1 MGNNFKIYNL
11 QSVIRNSP
19 SPYSSPLRGEGWGEG
34 AGFTLI
40 EIAVVLVILGLLVT
54 LGASMIGPLTKR
66 AKVIESREAVK
77 ATKEALL
84 GYVVKYGYLPTTIG
98 PSGARELDAWG
109 RSLVYY
115 VPTSLGGA
123 CTGTCTGS
131 VCSTGVGS
139 CGICNL
145 TSTDR
150 TIFECTNTACTTANQ
165 KNNIAFIIYSTSED
179 AEGTGTTTQPTGG
192 PACSSGTCYWIREQ
206 MSDYTVGAITYQYD
220 DLVQYVTLDE
230 IRSARSCSFTITT
243 NSLPDANTGVAY
255 SVTLQASGGQTP
267 YTSWTITAGALP
279 VGITLGAATGIIS
292 GTTTTSGVYNF
303 TVTLT
308 DANAVTTTKAF
319 TLLVNISVDPTIPN
333 PPTFGVGQGAN
344 RATLSNINVTWT
356 TPTTNVDTSPI
367 TDLAGY
373 EIYRSL
379 TGIAG
384 SYALLQLIGAGT
396 SFTDTFL
403 TAGQRYFYR
412 MQAVDKYGNKSAN
425 STASSTTVSPIR
437 QTVAAAWSQ
446 PNNQAAC
453 TTANLVPNCGTFA
466 NRRKALFT
474 IQNTGNAAD
483 NGANITV
490 TSMVITWGT
499 TGGTVKKIQ
508 APNVTTNRYC
518 STAGTATGSTTTLTT
533 PLVINAGSSTTMGIY
548 FCTTGVQPTSVSV
561 QFNTADGS
569 FSLY

>member
-1 MGNNFKIYNL
+1 MILYHREKRK
-11 QSVIRNSP
+11 S
-19 SPYSSPLRGEGWGEG
+19 
-34 AGFTLI
+34 GFTLV
-40 EIAVVLVILGLLVT
+40 EIAIVLVIIGLLVT
-54 LGASMIGPLTKR
+54 LGTSMIGPLTKR

-77 ATKEALL
+77 AAKEAVL
-84 GYVVKYGYLPTTIG
+84 GYVIKNGYLPTTIG
-98 PSGARELDAWG
+98 PSGGRELDAWG
-109 RSLVYY
+109 RNLSYAADTTLIL
-115 VPTSLGGA
+115 TSTNA
-123 CTGTCTGS
+123 C
-131 VCSTGVGS
+131 
-139 CGICNL
+139 NR

-150 TIFECTNTACTTANQ
+150 TIFECTNTACTTYNT
-165 KNNIAFIIYSTSED
+165 KSNIAFIVYSTGED
-179 AEGTGTTTQPTGG
+179 ADGAGTTTQPTAG
-192 PACSSGTCYWIREQ
+192 PACPSGTCYWLREQ
-206 MSDYTVGAITYQYD
+206 ASSDASYTLEYD
-220 DLVQYVTLDE
+220 DIVQYVTLDE
-230 IRSARSCSFTITT
+230 IRSARSCSFTMTT

-279 VGITLGAATGIIS
+279 AGITLGAATGIIS

-373 EIYRSL
+373 EVYRSL

-384 SYALLQLIGAGT
+384 SYALLQSIGAGT

-437 QTVAAAWSQ
+437 QTVATVWSQ
-446 PNNQAAC
+446 PGNGGASCA
-453 TTANLVPNCGTFA
+453 TTNDVENCGTAA

-518 STAGTATGSTTTLTT
+518 STAGTATGSTTTLTA

-548 FCTTGVQPTSVSV
+548 ICTTGAQPTSVSV